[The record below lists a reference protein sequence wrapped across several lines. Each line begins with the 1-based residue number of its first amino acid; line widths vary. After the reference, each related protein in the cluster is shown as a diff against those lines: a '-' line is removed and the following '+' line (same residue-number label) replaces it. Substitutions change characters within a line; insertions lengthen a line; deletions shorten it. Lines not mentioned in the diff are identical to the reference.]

1 MKNWKVFKIY
11 GEDSCDVYRM
21 IVPSP
26 TKKEAEN
33 FVRSCGL
40 EVVKTTELEDFWLNT
55 NMIVSVLEREG
66 FGKDECDVVMRLIN
80 AVGFGR

>member
-1 MKNWKVFKIY
+1 MKNWKVFKVY

-33 FVRSCGL
+33 FVRNCGL

>member
-1 MKNWKVFKIY
+1 MKNWKVFKVY

-40 EVVKTTELEDFWLNT
+40 EVVKTTELEDFCLNT

>member
-1 MKNWKVFKIY
+1 MKNWKVFKVY

-33 FVRSCGL
+33 FVRSCEL
-40 EVVKTTELEDFWLNT
+40 EVVKTTELKDFWLNT